1 MNCPKCNFDNIEN
14 AKFCNNCGISF
25 KSKNQSFKFAINLSN
40 FEMFIKNNK
49 KIVLI
54 SFISL
59 LAVLLFMLFFTNV
72 KWQEIRKTDDFRTL
86 LDKDSVSVEKEL
98 VSFWVKITCTK
109 EKQKNENICKQ
120 KYQECTEKEKKYRSS
135 KDYKKN
141 EFDLFEGT
149 EYVAKSNC
157 ENTCYD
163 CEKAEYVYIIT
174 NLSNKSIFEYDMN
187 YLNNNNIDKK
197 EILKTLNPFPPDSKW
212 HQKIYNEA
220 LNYKIQK
227 QTINL
232 TIYLISLGILI
243 FLFFIFRG
251 KKLKL

>member
-1 MNCPKCNFDNIEN
+1 
-14 AKFCNNCGISF
+14 
-25 KSKNQSFKFAINLSN
+25 
-40 FEMFIKNNK
+40 
-49 KIVLI
+49 
-54 SFISL
+54 
-59 LAVLLFMLFFTNV
+59 
-72 KWQEIRKTDDFRTL
+72 
-86 LDKDSVSVEKEL
+86 
-98 VSFWVKITCTK
+98 
-109 EKQKNENICKQ
+109 
-120 KYQECTEKEKKYRSS
+120 
-135 KDYKKN
+135 
-141 EFDLFEGT
+141 
-149 EYVAKSNC
+149 
-157 ENTCYD
+157 
-163 CEKAEYVYIIT
+163 
-174 NLSNKSIFEYDMN
+174 MN